1 VLNLTP
7 VEPPPTTRRPGAQLL
22 TVVLLLVV
30 AIAAVGGVGVIAYT
44 TFLMPTTDRGTCFV
58 LDQNQCTALSASR
71 IEAESGV
78 SLPAGTRIVES
89 SSGRHLKAGSATALV
104 ELPADAELALE
115 SGYRR
120 LGDLAPGASTPGVDK
135 PRDDTVDDAIAG
147 DTALGSAV
155 RRLDERGIRITG
167 VWQERLASGLDRA
180 TVVTGADDRGRE
192 WAYVVVTW
200 DG

>member
-120 LGDLAPGASTPGVDK
+120 LGDDEPGDDEPG
-135 PRDDTVDDAIAG
+135 DDAVDDVIAG

-155 RRLDERGIRITG
+155 HRLDERGIRITG
-167 VWQERLASGLDRA
+167 VWRERLASGLDRA